1 MKSLWMIGGGYQQL
15 RAVKIAKKLGYKI
28 IVSDKNRNC
37 TCANIADEF
46 VLIDGLDIESLISFG
61 LKLKK
66 QNKLDGVFTFT
77 ELTTSVAA
85 ITQALGLPSSGL
97 IGSVNAQ
104 DKGLSKIIWKKNNI
118 SIPNGFLYFGQI
130 NVLDKIKKLNFPLIK
145 KPVKGSGG
153 AGILE
158 FESYTSFYNWFK
170 NNQKKINYE
179 NRVVIEEKIEGS
191 SHDVN
196 GIIDNKGKFHPYGII
211 DRTFL
216 KNYPVEDSVMSPSQ
230 LNDKKQDELYEL
242 LEKSVRCLGIN
253 FGPVKGDAI
262 LTKKG
267 FKMLE
272 VATRLHGP
280 KFSLYAM
287 PAVTNNYL
295 SGFFSIISGSKWKA
309 NYYPTLNGYKFK
321 SKILLSKIGKMKSIS
336 GIKKFHLIKNLEI
349 MLFKKKGDMIF
360 KPKNSHDAIGYLIA
374 RNKCGSKL
382 DFDLNKAINELK
394 IKIY

>member
-1 MKSLWMIGGGYQQL
+1 MKSLWMIGGGYQHV
-15 RAVKIAKKLGYKI
+15 RAIEIAKKLGYTI
-28 IVSDKNRNC
+28 IVSDKNKNC
-37 TCANIADEF
+37 VCANIADEF
-46 VLIDGLDIESLISFG
+46 IQIDGRDIESLISFG
-61 LKLKK
+61 LKLKNQK
-66 QNKLDGVFTFT
+66 KIDGVFTFT
-77 ELTTSVAA
+77 ELTTSVAT
-85 ITQALGLPSSGL
+85 ITQALGLPSSGI

-104 DKGLSKIIWKKNNI
+104 DKGLSKTIWNKNKV
-118 SIPNGFLYFGQI
+118 SVPNGFLFYGQKGI
-130 NVLDKIKKLNFPLIK
+130 LDKIKKINFPLIK
-145 KPVKGSGG
+145 KPIKGSGG

-158 FESYTSFYNWFK
+158 FKSYSSFYSWFK
-170 NNQKKINYE
+170 DNHKKINYE
-179 NRVVIEEKIEGS
+179 NRMIIEEKIEGT

-196 GIIDNKGKFHPYGII
+196 GIIDNKGKFHPYGIV

-216 KNYPVEDSVMSPSQ
+216 KNYPVEDSIISPSQ
-230 LNDKKQDELYEL
+230 LNDKKQDELYKL

-295 SGFFSIISGSKWKA
+295 NGFFSIISGSKWKA

-321 SKILLSKIGKMKSIS
+321 SKIILSETGKIKSIR
-336 GIKKFHLIKNLEI
+336 GLKNLNLIKDLDI
-349 MLFKKKGDMIF
+349 MLFKKKRRHYF
-360 KPKNSHDAIGYLIA
+360 
-374 RNKCGSKL
+374 
-382 DFDLNKAINELK
+382 
-394 IKIY
+394 